1 MDQGKTFVF
10 SIAQV
15 TKNERDGWRLPL
27 VCVGMHPL
35 MKLILPAALLCL
47 SSLSLPAA
55 EVFEAALGREAELP
69 GGKEADGIRGDF
81 VLRSDKIEAV
91 VSHNAP
97 LRRANMSTFYGPDGV
112 TPGCLFDLTLRGT
125 NNDQLICYGPVGH
138 GEVSYVKTAAVKE
151 EGAAAVESVTT
162 AAKGNGI
169 FKRNEYRV
177 RDGIQGIFITSIL
190 RNETDKP
197 QKVNTKADFTRF
209 NETGEGD
216 GIFWTSAVDPADKA
230 GYAQVVLK
238 LEGTEKS
245 GGEIEIAPGKEVVIH
260 RFLAVGRSAAEAAGI
275 ANEVRG
281 SELGT
286 LNGKV
291 MSGGKPVTTGRVEVP
306 LGKSKVTAFPDEKG
320 EFRVKLAPGTF
331 DITATD
337 IGRPE
342 VKQSITLA
350 KDQTLNVTI
359 EMEAASRVD
368 FTITDDQ
375 GRSTP
380 CKAMFE
386 GLEGTPNPDLGPVM
400 RARGC
405 KDQYHSEK
413 GQFSVQLPTGKYR
426 IRVVRGGEYSSL
438 EKIVSLDQGKAFA
451 FKGTLKRVLSTP
463 GWVTSDFHNH
473 STQSGDNI
481 CGTDDRLINYAAEG
495 LEWCPTTEHN
505 RFYDWRPHMERL
517 GLLEYF
523 NTIPGIELTG
533 SRQHFNAFPFTP
545 DRYLQDGGAPVWNDD
560 PRITAITLRRHQ
572 GENPDRWI
580 QFNHP
585 DLINMFRD
593 RDSDGIADGGFV
605 GVGTMI
611 DGIETQN
618 GNETAILE
626 GAPYRI
632 SRSKNS
638 LAAKATSVRE
648 FIWLQLLNQG
658 HRLVA
663 VGVADAH
670 AVYGNGVAG
679 WHIYLKSPTDTP
691 KELNWS
697 DLSPHAKAGHIIVT
711 NGPFLS
717 VTTLD
722 GKGPGDDARGTGG
735 TTLNVQVQ
743 GTDWVAIDRVQVLVN
758 GRPDAKLNFTRST
771 HPKMFK
777 DGVVQFEERIAVPLE
792 SDAHLIVVAM
802 GENSTLAGGY
812 GTSDQSKMHPCAYN
826 NPIYVDV
833 DGHGFQAN
841 GDTLGYDLPVS
852 GVTADRAKELLQRGG
867 KISEAPAI
875 PKPDG
880 TPTKK

>member
-1 MDQGKTFVF
+1 MARRLSFPGSF
-10 SIAQV
+10 V
-15 TKNERDGWRLPL
+15 TKNPRDGWRLPL
-27 VCVGMHPL
+27 ICVGLHPL
-35 MKLILPAALLCL
+35 MKFILPAALLCL
-47 SSLSLPAA
+47 SGLPLHAA
-55 EVFEAALGREAELP
+55 EVFEAALGRETELP

-81 VLRSDKIEAV
+81 VLRSDKVEAV
-91 VSHNAP
+91 VSQNAP

-112 TPGCLFDLTLRGT
+112 TPGCLFDLTLRGE

-138 GEVSYVKTAAVKE
+138 GEVSYVKTVAVKE

-162 AAKGNGI
+162 AAKAGGV

-190 RNETDKP
+190 RNESDKV

-216 GIFWTSAVDPADKA
+216 GIFWTSAVDPADKV

-238 LEGTEKS
+238 REGNDFAAT
-245 GGEIEIAPGKEVVIH
+245 EIEIAPGKEVVIQ
-260 RFLAVGRSAAEAAGI
+260 RFLAIGRSPAEAAGI

-281 SELGT
+281 QELGT
-286 LNGKV
+286 LKGKV
-291 MSGGKPVTTGRVEVP
+291 VSGGKPVTTGRVEVP
-306 LGKSKVTAFPDEKG
+306 LGKSKVHAFPDAKG
-320 EFRVKLAPGTF
+320 EFSLKLAPGAF
-331 DITATD
+331 DITASD
-337 IGRPE
+337 IGRPDA
-342 VKQSITLA
+342 KQSITLA
-350 KDQTLNVTI
+350 KDQTLNTTI
-359 EMEAASRVD
+359 EMAAASRVD

-375 GRSTP
+375 GRSPP

-386 GLEGTPNPDLGPVM
+386 GVDGTPNPDLGPVM
-400 RARGC
+400 RAHGC

-413 GQFSVQLPTGKYR
+413 GEFSVQLPAGKYR

-438 EKIVSLDQGKAFA
+438 EQVVNLEQGKTAKFS
-451 FKGTLKRVLSTP
+451 GLLKRVLSTP
-463 GWVTSDFHNH
+463 GWITSDFHNH

-481 CGTDDRLINYAAEG
+481 CGTDDRVINIAAEN

-505 RFYDWRPHMERL
+505 RLSDWRPNMERL

-523 NTIPGIELTG
+523 NTISGMELTG

-585 DLINMFRD
+585 DLTNMFRD

-605 GVGTMI
+605 GVGTLI
-611 DGIETQN
+611 DGTETQN

-626 GAPYRI
+626 GAPFRI
-632 SRSKNS
+632 SRSKTS
-638 LAAKATSVRE
+638 LAAKATPVRE

-663 VGVADAH
+663 LGVADAH
-670 AVYGNGVAG
+670 AVYGNGVGG

-697 DLSPHAKAGHIIVT
+697 DLAPHAKAGHIVVT

-717 VTTLD
+717 VTTPD

-735 TTLNVQVQ
+735 TTLHVQVQ
-743 GTDWVAIDRVQVLVN
+743 GTDWIAVDRIQVLVN
-758 GRPDAKLNFTRST
+758 GRPEPKLNFTRAT
-771 HPKMFK
+771 HPQMFK
-777 DGVVQFEERIAVPLE
+777 DGVVQFEQKILVPLE
-792 SDAHLIVVAM
+792 QDAHLIVVAL
-802 GENSTLAGGY
+802 GENRNLIGGY
-812 GTSDQSKMHPCAYN
+812 GTSDQAKMHPCAYN
-826 NPIYVDV
+826 NPIYVDI
-833 DGHGFQAN
+833 DGNGFQAN
-841 GDTLGYDLPVS
+841 GDPLGYDLPVA
-852 GVTADRAKELLQRGG
+852 GITADRAKELLQRAGQA
-867 KISEAPAI
+867 SEAPSV

-880 TPTKK
+880 TPMKK

>member
-1 MDQGKTFVF
+1 
-10 SIAQV
+10 
-15 TKNERDGWRLPL
+15 
-27 VCVGMHPL
+27 MHKSAPL
-35 MKLILPAALLCL
+35 MKLVLPLALLCL
-47 SSLSLPAA
+47 SGLSLTAA
-55 EVFEAALGREAELP
+55 EVFEAALGRETELP

-81 VLRSDKIEAV
+81 VLRSDLIEAV

-162 AAKGNGI
+162 AAKNSGV

-190 RNETDKP
+190 RNESDKV

-230 GYAQVVLK
+230 GYAQVMLK
-238 LEGTEKS
+238 LEGTDKV
-245 GGEIEIAPGKEVVIH
+245 GGDIEIAPGKEVVIH

-275 ANEVRG
+275 AKQVRG
-281 SELGT
+281 DDLAT
-286 LNGKV
+286 LNVKIL
-291 MSGGKPVTTGRVEVP
+291 SGGKPVTTGRVEVP
-306 LGKSKVTAFPDEKG
+306 LGKSKVTAFPDAKG
-320 EFRVKLAPGTF
+320 EFSLKMAPGTF
-331 DITATD
+331 DISATD

-350 KDQTLNVTI
+350 KDETVNITI
-359 EMEAASRVD
+359 EMAAASRVD
-368 FTITDDQ
+368 FAITDNMR
-375 GRSTP
+375 RSTP

-386 GLEGTPNPDLGPVM
+386 GIEGTPNPDLGPVM
-400 RARGC
+400 RAHGC

-413 GQFSVQLPTGKYR
+413 GEFSVQVPAGKYR

-438 EKIVSLDQGKAFA
+438 EQFVNLEQGKTAKFS
-451 FKGTLKRVLSTP
+451 GVLKRVVDSS
-463 GWVTSDFHNH
+463 GWITSDFHNH

-481 CGTDDRLINYAAEG
+481 CGTDDRVINIAAEN

-505 RFYDWRPHMERL
+505 RLSDWRPNMERL

-523 NTIPGIELTG
+523 NTIPGMELTG
-533 SRQHFNAFPFTP
+533 SRQHFNCFPLTP

-560 PRITAITLRRHQ
+560 PRVTAITLRRHQ
-572 GENPDRWI
+572 GENADRWI

-585 DLINMFRD
+585 DLTNMFFD

-605 GVGTMI
+605 GVGTLI
-611 DGIETQN
+611 DGTETQN

-626 GAPYRI
+626 GAPFRI
-632 SRSKNS
+632 SRSKTS
-638 LAAKATSVRE
+638 LVAKASPVRE

-679 WHIYLKSPTDTP
+679 WHIYLKSPTDIP
-691 KELNWS
+691 KDLNWS
-697 DLSPHAKAGHIIVT
+697 DLAPHAKAGHIVVT

-717 VTTLD
+717 VTTAD

-735 TTLNVQVQ
+735 TTLKVQVQ
-743 GTDWVAIDRVQVLVN
+743 GTDWIDIDRIQILVN
-758 GRPDAKLNFTRST
+758 GRPDPKLNFTRAT
-771 HPKMFK
+771 HPQMFK
-777 DGVVQFEERIAVPLE
+777 NEVLKFDEKIAVPLE
-792 SDAHLIVVAM
+792 QDAHLIVVAL
-802 GENSTLAGGY
+802 GENSTLVGGY
-812 GTSDQSKMHPCAYN
+812 GTSDQAKMHPCAYN
-826 NPIYVDV
+826 NPIYVDI
-833 DGHGFQAN
+833 DGNGFQAN
-841 GDTLGYDLPVS
+841 GDTLNYDLPVS
-852 GVTADRAKELLQRGG
+852 GITADRARELLQRAG
-867 KISEAPAI
+867 KVSAAPAI

-880 TPTKK
+880 TPMKK